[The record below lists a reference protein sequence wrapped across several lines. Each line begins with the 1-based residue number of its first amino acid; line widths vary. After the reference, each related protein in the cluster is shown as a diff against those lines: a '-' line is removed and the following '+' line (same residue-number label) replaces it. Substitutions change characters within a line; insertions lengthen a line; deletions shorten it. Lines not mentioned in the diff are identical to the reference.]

1 MMMNVRIK
9 KTRTDAGESLRAFGE
24 NIGITASS
32 VYKIEKGENNP
43 CEQTLRLISTVYK
56 VNHDWLAEGRGE
68 PYLPPDTDDE
78 LVDEVM
84 AGANEFAKK
93 PSAPLPGSV
102 MPIGRSS
109 SALWMNSNRRIN
121 PRFATALR

>member
-1 MMMNVRIK
+1 MMMNERIK
-9 KTRTDAGESLRAFGE
+9 KIRTDAGESLRAFGE

-43 CEQTLRLISTVYK
+43 SDQTLRLISTVFK
-56 VNHDWLAEGRGE
+56 VNYDWLAEGRGE

-93 PSAPLPGSV
+93 AFRAFARLSDADWQV
-102 MPIGRSS
+102 IK
-109 SALWMNSNRRIN
+109 RIVDE
-121 PRFATALR
+121 LKSED